1 MEPIV
6 KICELEK
13 KSNIKKC
20 CDYSLFNKLYILLI
34 NKTAMG
40 S

>member
-13 KSNIKKC
+13 KSNIKKWHNIIK
-20 CDYSLFNKLYILLI
+20 NKQFKIAI
-34 NKTAMG
+34 EI
-40 S
+40 